1 MHRPSIDIR
10 IVGYYNMVHN
20 SMLRRIK
27 MAETPLV
34 KRFSRIEA
42 QTILLNYKNFPF
54 ERLNQLFME
63 SITPTYEEIA
73 GETAGVIV
81 LCPKCGWSTKF
92 LATVLFNCSCSRWKG
107 KIFIS
112 PFEKDQAGKVLN
124 QYGNRLAPRRF
135 TMLSSIEPAT
145 SDRKSC
151 VKLTY
156 AFPLS
161 TFRAY
166 DEIRKVEDGVFL
178 GQTYQKLPFTKK
190 YELKAYFILCALKT
204 S

>member
-1 MHRPSIDIR
+1 
-10 IVGYYNMVHN
+10 
-20 SMLRRIK
+20 
-27 MAETPLV
+27 MAEIPLV
-34 KRFSRIEA
+34 KRFSQIEA
-42 QTILLNYKNFPF
+42 QTILLNYQKYSF
-54 ERLNQLFME
+54 ENLNRLFVE

-73 GETAGVIV
+73 GETAGVTV
-81 LCPKCGWSTKF
+81 LCPRCGWFTKF
-92 LATVLFNCSCSRWKG
+92 LATVLFDCSFSRWKG

-112 PFEKDQAGKVLN
+112 PFERDQAGKVLN
-124 QYGNRLAPRRF
+124 LYGNKLAPRRF
-135 TMLSSIEPAT
+135 IMLSSIVPAT
-145 SDRKSC
+145 SDHKSC

-156 AFPLS
+156 TFPWS

-178 GQTYQKLPFTKK
+178 GQTYQKLPFAKK